1 MVKAYACYKMVFCAS
16 QCSFLHRVPPTF
28 TLVACN
34 LPVPT
39 TPLAFVFCPSWPSK
53 RISLSSLFWRLRI
66 VCCISCFAA
75 CPWKAKN
82 DKCCVFPFTFKG
94 KKYYKCIIDWVWM
107 PWCATTSN
115 FDKDGK
121 WENCL
126 PSTYCALFHTISN
139 CNFQGVVQ
147 AFLETVL
154 IQNPFPGK
162 ISSWSAWRINWIQRY
177 DLLPERARWSYLVRS
192 GLPAV
197 SRKKNFL
204 ESHIMNPLLTRLVW
218 SRWLDIGIV
227 LFWQA

>member
-1 MVKAYACYKMVFCAS
+1 MTFFIYYLDLGPSTLDILPSILDPRLLTKQK
-16 QCSFLHRVPPTF
+16 PT
-28 TLVACN
+28 LIRN
-34 LPVPT
+34 
-39 TPLAFVFCPSWPSK
+39 
-53 RISLSSLFWRLRI
+53 
-66 VCCISCFAA
+66 SCFAA

-162 ISSWSAWRINWIQRY
+162 ISSWSA
-177 DLLPERARWSYLVRS
+177 
-192 GLPAV
+192 
-197 SRKKNFL
+197 
-204 ESHIMNPLLTRLVW
+204 
-218 SRWLDIGIV
+218 
-227 LFWQA
+227 